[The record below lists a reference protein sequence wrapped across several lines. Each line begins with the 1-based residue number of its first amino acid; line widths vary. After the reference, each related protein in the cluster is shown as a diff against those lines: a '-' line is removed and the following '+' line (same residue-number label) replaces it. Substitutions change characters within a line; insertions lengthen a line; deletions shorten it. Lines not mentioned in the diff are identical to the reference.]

1 MKKVVNDL
9 NLSVEKG
16 DYLCI
21 VGENGSGKST
31 FVKALLGILKP
42 AGGEIVFDGSVSKS
56 LATFRS
62 KLWCREI
69 SRCR

>member
-1 MKKVVNDL
+1 MSLIEVSDLSLAYDGEKVVNDL

-42 AGGEIVFDGSVSKS
+42 AGGGVGF
-56 LATFRS
+56 
-62 KLWCREI
+62 
-69 SRCR
+69 